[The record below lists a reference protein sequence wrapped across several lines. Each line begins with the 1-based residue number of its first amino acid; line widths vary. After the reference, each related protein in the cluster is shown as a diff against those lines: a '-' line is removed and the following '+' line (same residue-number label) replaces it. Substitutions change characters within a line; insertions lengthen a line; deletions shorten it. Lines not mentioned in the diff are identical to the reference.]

1 MLFPCC
7 FSHQEI
13 SDLISRSSER
23 RKYLRFKQAEGA
35 FVLMLASGT
44 LGVSELCLNPEDLSI
59 LAAITTLL
67 IHSVG

>member
-1 MLFPCC
+1 MLFSCC

-23 RKYLRFKQAEGA
+23 RKYLRFKLAEGA

-44 LGVSELCLNPEDLSI
+44 LGISELCFNPEDLSI
-59 LAAITTLL
+59 LAVITTLL
-67 IHSVG
+67 MHSVG